1 MFVDYVSIKI
11 EPFYYLIIN
20 MVALAL
26 KQVTRDADL
35 LYTYYTVHTKEK
47 EFFVQAEMQ

>member
-1 MFVDYVSIKI
+1 
-11 EPFYYLIIN
+11 